1 LKQQKTKNKKWRLLK
16 MLKLTQLDLL
26 DTMSKTGN
34 SIAELKELIEA
45 MNAITTMKEDV
56 CTNDLT
62 LLSLYKRGEI
72 QDGESMISI
81 KLDPLNLP
89 SYVEGGVNLHIHKVK
104 DRIAPELYDEW
115 TRNRLATIYTNPN
128 SFDEPELYLTSGSFL
143 QTSDRF
149 GLTGHAISTP
159 SICRDAY
166 LAEIFSK
173 NIKNTMVVREIDG
186 VKKAFTLLS
195 DKYCHIDQTVL
206 FDIIEYLEKDASV
219 GKVKCHHWELDNFI
233 TKLYV
238 EFPDKADEFQKL
250 YGFDKKHRLTP
261 GLLITTSD
269 TGNSSFKFAGT
280 WRIGNSIS
288 IASEYKRKHIG
299 EVNAEDIKDEVA
311 KKVFPEYSAIPD
323 ALCNLMTVEIT
334 PAGSLNTKEGREQN
348 KAVIDELIDEVFHDL
363 GMVKL
368 LGKKLEKAL
377 KEKFKDEFYE
387 DLYYTAYDIAIQ
399 FMSLPE
405 RALVIQNSGEVKNL
419 RDLTPLQQA
428 TLKVPFLNFEK
439 YLQKVQVV
447 LTA

>member
-1 LKQQKTKNKKWRLLK
+1 
-16 MLKLTQLDLL
+16 MKLTINDLL
-26 DTMSKTGN
+26 DTMSKSGN
-34 SIAELKELIEA
+34 SLNELHELIDA
-45 MNAITTMKEDV
+45 MNSITTMRRGI
-56 CTNDLT
+56 CTNDIT
-62 LLSLYKRGEI
+62 LLSLHARGALKEPAC
-72 QDGESMISI
+72 DDAFVSI
-81 KLDPLNLP
+81 ELDPLALP
-89 SYVEGGVNLHIHKVK
+89 SYIKGDVVAKVHKVGDK
-104 DRIAPELYDEW
+104 ISPELYNEW
-115 TRNRLATIYTNPN
+115 ERNRLAIVHTDHSTNSLTP
-128 SFDEPELYLTSGSFL
+128 PEFFLTSGSFL

-159 SICRDAY
+159 SICRDAF
-166 LAEIFSK
+166 LAEIFAR
-173 NIKNTMVVREIDG
+173 NNVTNTMVVREIDG

-206 FDIIEYLEKDASV
+206 FEIIEYLEQDASV
-219 GKVKCHHWELDNFI
+219 GKVVCHHWELDNFI

-238 EFPDKADEFQKL
+238 EFPDKAEEFQKL
-250 YGFDKKHRLTP
+250 YKLNHKLTP

-299 EVNAEDIKDEVA
+299 DVSAEDIKNEVA

-323 ALCNLMTVEIT
+323 ALCNLMTVNIT
-334 PAGSLNTKEGREQN
+334 PLNSLTTKEGKEQN
-348 KAVIDELIDEVFHDL
+348 RALIDELIDEVFHDL

-377 KEKFKDEFYE
+377 KEKFKDEFF
-387 DLYYTAYDIAIQ
+387 DDVYYNAYDIAIQ

-405 RALVIQNSGEVKNL
+405 RALVIQSSGEVKNL
-419 RDLTPLQQA
+419 RDLTSLQQA
-428 TLKVPFLNFEK
+428 TLKVPFLDFEK
-439 YLQKVQVV
+439 YIQKVKVV